1 MRGNSVPGE
10 HRWRRY
16 RGTRR
21 MLSGAHIRQPGLW
34 DNLRIFAAAF
44 AAGLVVFGAAGFY
57 LISHAPNGQLFPASP
72 PGIDRPVA
80 GISETAV
87 ERLQQGDD
95 PPAASRSQPRTGLVP
110 PSSPA
115 PVLSREPDRPRPPD
129 GASPT
134 PQAAATP
141 PPDGG
146 TAAQGPMPTTPC
158 PPPLPPPRPKK
169 SKKAAAAEVSAGP
182 DGVTKKLFILKP
194 ERTGPAG

>member
-1 MRGNSVPGE
+1 MRADSVPGE

-110 PSSPA
+110 PSSPEPA
-115 PVLSREPDRPRPPD
+115 LSR
-129 GASPT
+129 GAGP
-134 PQAAATP
+134 AAATP

-158 PPPLPPPRPKK
+158 PPPLPPKPKK

-182 DGVTKKLFILKP
+182 DGVTVKLFILKP
-194 ERTGPAG
+194 SPPPSS

>member
-1 MRGNSVPGE
+1 MRADSVPGE

-115 PVLSREPDRPRPPD
+115 PALSREPDPAAAADRSSSPP
-129 GASPT
+129 
-134 PQAAATP
+134 AAATP
-141 PPDGG
+141 TPDGD
-146 TAAQGPMPTTPC
+146 TKAQGPMPTTPC
-158 PPPLPPPRPKK
+158 PPPLPPKPKK
-169 SKKAAAAEVSAGP
+169 SKALNGKPARMLTIFPTNSPSVSASAASP
-182 DGVTKKLFILKP
+182 
-194 ERTGPAG
+194 